1 VLWVFRQHNKMSP
14 NFDFRFWGARGAPKG
29 APKIEV
35 HGTYPY
41 MVSSKHPGTPTPT
54 IFVPLQKINSC
65 FGTSQM
71 APDRTL
77 QYSDAIHLLTFN
89 PDTVQTCSLV
99 RIGVARTESKLSV
112 NSLFASIATA
122 VSDRCWLGLSEL
134 LTSPLI
140 IAHLHLTG

>member
-1 VLWVFRQHNKMSP
+1 
-14 NFDFRFWGARGAPKG
+14 
-29 APKIEV
+29 
-35 HGTYPY
+35 
-41 MVSSKHPGTPTPT
+41 
-54 IFVPLQKINSC
+54 
-65 FGTSQM
+65 M

-99 RIGVARTESKLSV
+99 RIGVARTESKRSV

-140 IAHLHLTG
+140 IAHLHLTGLALINELVGVCPDVKFYTKCTVLGLIYAVLTAHLCSYNLQQCDATP